1 MPAPLAAAALVPV
14 AAEAAKAARTRVIGW
29 DKTVTRA
36 QGKKVIVE
44 HSSLSVEAWE
54 LGVIGL
60 AGAAWWFVTQGKWSD
75 GGSTSN
81 PIENVIKP
89 AIEGL
94 PENLQSGATGAWN
107 LAAIGSWLNPLNPIK
122 LPLI

>member
-1 MPAPLAAAALVPV
+1 V

-44 HSSLSVEAWE
+44 HSSLEVQAWE

-60 AGAAWWFVTQGKWSD
+60 AGAAWWFLTQGKWSD
-75 GGSTSN
+75 GTPISN
-81 PIENVIKP
+81 TVQGIVGPLLET
-89 AIEGL
+89 L
-94 PENLQSGATGAWN
+94 PPEQQPLATGAWN
-107 LAAIGSWLNPLNPIK
+107 LAAIGSWINPLNPIK
-122 LPLI
+122 LPWI